1 MFALALGNHSL
12 VLLFAPGIGLF
23 VVRGGAGHPPSQAPG
38 RDVPRGLLGLTLVA
52 VFLELPLRAGPFR
65 APLVYGHPET
75 WDGVLVHRPR
85 PSSSRAASST
95 PSGTSARSSA
105 TLVRLATDQLGPLVV
120 LVPFGFVVTAIR
132 RPRYALLTATTLA
145 LTCWFAGSY
154 DNAEIER
161 YYLVPLLIVV
171 TWLAVLVGA
180 ACEGL
185 ERRFAPAR
193 LDRHGARA
201 GIPVVGFALA
211 VLLVFPTVG
220 ALPERWRTVDQSRLT
235 DAQDW
240 LDVVLDERLTGPE
253 AVIVSWWSYS
263 TPLWYAQRIE
273 GRRPD
278 IRIVDDRT
286 RLDEDLGEIEDVI
299 DANLGRHPVIVIQV
313 DPEVIARLAARY
325 RLAPLPVPGDQP
337 VYRVDGILVATP
349 GSTGS
354 TR

>member
-1 MFALALGNHSL
+1 M
-12 VLLFAPGIGLF
+12 
-23 VVRGGAGHPPSQAPG
+23 
-38 RDVPRGLLGLTLVA
+38 
-52 VFLELPLRAGPFR
+52 
-65 APLVYGHPET
+65 
-75 WDGVLVHRPR
+75 
-85 PSSSRAASST
+85 
-95 PSGTSARSSA
+95 
-105 TLVRLATDQLGPLVV
+105 
-120 LVPFGFVVTAIR
+120 
-132 RPRYALLTATTLA
+132 
-145 LTCWFAGSY
+145 
-154 DNAEIER
+154 
-161 YYLVPLLIVV
+161 
-171 TWLAVLVGA
+171 
-180 ACEGL
+180 
-185 ERRFAPAR
+185 
-193 LDRHGARA
+193 
-201 GIPVVGFALA
+201 GFALA

-253 AVIVSWWSYS
+253 TVIVSWWSYS

-349 GSTGS
+349 DSTGS